1 MAHDHGRVLLVDDYP
16 DALETWGLFLRMKG
30 FSVLTAPD
38 GRTAVAVAL
47 DERPDVIV
55 MDLDLPGMSGVE
67 AARLLRQRPETSM
80 IPMIA
85 ATGFSHESQLDEA
98 HRAGFDVI
106 LIKPCEPEVLIAH
119 IERLIRPDER
129 GAE

>member
-119 IERLIRPDER
+119 IERLIRPDR
-129 GAE
+129 GGAE

>member
-67 AARLLRQRPETSM
+67 AARLLRQRPETAM